1 MKHSGMGTTSILL
14 MALLAAGVAQAQS
27 PDLVMFS
34 NGQLTWTNANPDLY
48 YTVQWSGSLT
58 NAWKSDFFA
67 LSDINATS
75 SMITAEVPMF
85 YRVIGNSNRVSRVR
99 KTGLT
104 TSYRAGDDGD
114 YEAGQALASPRFTD
128 NGDDTVTDNHT
139 GLMWTQDANLAGTSN
154 SWTEAIDFCNAL
166 SLADY
171 DDWRLPN
178 VTEILSLLDYTS
190 EVGPEFPGIFS
201 NVGSPSP
208 YWTSSCLSTL
218 FGSRSYYVYESGTA
232 VLGDWNTE
240 YAGAVWPVRGA
251 R

>member
-1 MKHSGMGTTSILL
+1 MKHSWTSTASIVLV
-14 MALLAAGVAQAQS
+14 ALLAAGVAPAQS
-27 PDLVMFS
+27 PDIVMFS
-34 NGQLTWTNANPDLY
+34 NGRLTWTNANPDLY

-58 NAWKSDFFA
+58 NGWKSDFFA

-85 YRVIGNSNRVSRVR
+85 YRVIGDSNRVSRVR

-114 YEAGQALASPRFTD
+114 YEAGQALPSPRFTD
-128 NGDDTVTDNHT
+128 NGDGTVTDNQT

-166 SLADY
+166 SLAGY

-178 VTEILSLLDYTS
+178 VIETLSLLDYTS
-190 EVGPEFPGIFS
+190 GLVGPEFPGIFS
-201 NVGSPSP
+201 NVDSP
-208 YWTSSCLSTL
+208 YWTSSCRSTF
-218 FGSRSYYVYESGTA
+218 FGAQSYYVYEYGAT
-232 VLGDWNTE
+232 VLGDWTNQ

-251 R
+251 Q